1 MNVMKAILRTLL
13 VLTIVNFV
21 SMSSVAQTTQSDAD
35 FKWRVAEKV
44 RLMTDYISYMGSK
57 NNPTDTRKFYGEK
70 ALNLF
75 IGKGYDYKDDGITK
89 EGVMMQT
96 TSATRDTTTTTLLRI
111 YFDRLISL
119 HYTKVV
125 ITSTEVADMKVSD
138 LKKIG
143 KNLYVCTCQ
152 YVQYFCGYIGE
163 DKAYGD
169 ITTKRITCY
178 IMEEDT
184 EDGKE
189 YMILLGDVQAISTER
204 TQ

>member
-1 MNVMKAILRTLL
+1 MKTIFRTLL
-13 VLTIVNFV
+13 VLTIVNLI
-21 SMSSVAQTTQSDAD
+21 SLSAMAQATQQDAN
-35 FKWRVAEKV
+35 FKRRVAEKV
-44 RLMTDYISYMGSK
+44 RLMNDYISYMSSK
-57 NNPTDTRKFYGEK
+57 NNSTKTRKFYSEK

-75 IGKGYDYKDDGITK
+75 IGKGYEYKDDGITK

-96 TSATRDTTTTTLLRI
+96 TSATRGTTTTTLLRK
-111 YFDRLISL
+111 YFDRLINL

-125 ITSTEVADMKVSD
+125 ITSTEAADMKVSD

-163 DKAYGD
+163 DKVYSD
-169 ITTKRITCY
+169 KTTKRITCY

-184 EDGKE
+184 EDGTE

-204 TQ
+204 T